1 MASVAADQ
9 ASSSSS
15 TSSKG
20 SGRVLTAG
28 TITMDTGATDAG
40 GGGGNAADHQGL
52 ADVHAQP
59 AELVL
64 RGE

>member
-1 MASVAADQ
+1 MASAAADQ
-9 ASSSSS
+9 TSS
-15 TSSKG
+15 SSKG
-20 SGRVLTAG
+20 SDRVLTAG
-28 TITMDTGATDAG
+28 TINMDTGATDAG
-40 GGGGNAADHQGL
+40 GGGGNNAADHQGL